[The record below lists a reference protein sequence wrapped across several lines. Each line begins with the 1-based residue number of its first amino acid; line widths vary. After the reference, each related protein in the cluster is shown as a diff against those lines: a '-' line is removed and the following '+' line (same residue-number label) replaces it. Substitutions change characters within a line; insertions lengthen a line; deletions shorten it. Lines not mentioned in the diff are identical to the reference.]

1 MINGEEGKNAMK
13 IEQGF
18 DSNFRYV
25 IVAARRAR
33 QLQGGSRPL
42 IASPSAKAS
51 KIAQHE
57 IAAGMVAHV
66 RHDTP
71 VLKPEIP
78 APEIPKF
85 V

>member
-1 MINGEEGKNAMK
+1 MDGEQDKPVRVEHS
-13 IEQGF
+13 F

-33 QLQGGSRPL
+33 QLQNGSHPL
-42 IASPSAKAS
+42 VQSASAKAS

-57 IAAGMVAHV
+57 ISAGMVAHV

-71 VLKPEIP
+71 VIKPELP

>member
-1 MINGEEGKNAMK
+1 MK
-13 IEQGF
+13 LEHEF

-33 QLQGGSRPL
+33 QLQSGSAPL
-42 IASPSAKAS
+42 VSTESSKAS

-57 IAAGMVAHV
+57 IKAGLVQHV
-66 RHDTP
+66 RRETP
-71 VLKPEIP
+71 VIKPGFDAPDIP
-78 APEIPKF
+78 HF

>member
-1 MINGEEGKNAMK
+1 MK
-13 IEQGF
+13 LEHEF

-33 QLQGGSRPL
+33 QLQNGSHPL
-42 IASPSAKAS
+42 VSTSSSKAS

-57 IAAGMVAHV
+57 IMAGLVQHI

-71 VLKPEIP
+71 VIKPGFDAPIIP
-78 APEIPKF
+78 RF

>member
-1 MINGEEGKNAMK
+1 MK
-13 IEQGF
+13 LEHEF

-33 QLQGGSRPL
+33 QLQSGSHPL
-42 IASPSAKAS
+42 VATSCSKAS

-57 IAAGMVAHV
+57 IRAGLVQHV

-71 VLKPEIP
+71 VMKPGFD
-78 APEIPKF
+78 APEIPRF
-85 V
+85 A

>member
-1 MINGEEGKNAMK
+1 MSKLEHE
-13 IEQGF
+13 F

-33 QLQGGSRPL
+33 QLQAGSHPL
-42 IASPSAKAS
+42 VVTPSAKAS

-57 IAAGMVAHV
+57 IRAGLVGHV
-66 RHDTP
+66 RRETP
-71 VLKPEIP
+71 VLRPEIE
-78 APEIPKF
+78 APEIPRF

>member
-1 MINGEEGKNAMK
+1 MK
-13 IEQGF
+13 VEQSF

-42 IASPSAKAS
+42 VASPSAKAS

-57 IAAGMVAHV
+57 IAAGLVAHV

-71 VLKPEIP
+71 VIKPGID
-78 APEIPKF
+78 APEVPKF
-85 V
+85 L

>member
-1 MINGEEGKNAMK
+1 MRLEH
-13 IEQGF
+13 GF

-33 QLQGGSRPL
+33 QLQGGSHPL
-42 IASPSAKAS
+42 IASSSSKAS

-57 IAAGMVAHV
+57 ISAGLVAHV
-66 RHDTP
+66 RHETP

-78 APEIPKF
+78 APEVPKF

>member
-1 MINGEEGKNAMK
+1 MNLEHE
-13 IEQGF
+13 F

-33 QLQGGSRPL
+33 QLQNGSAPL
-42 IASPSAKAS
+42 IATPSSKAS

-57 IAAGMVAHV
+57 IRAGMVQHIRRA
-66 RHDTP
+66 TP
-71 VLKPEIP
+71 VVKPGFEAPDIP
-78 APEIPKF
+78 RF

>member
-1 MINGEEGKNAMK
+1 MRLEH
-13 IEQGF
+13 GF

-33 QLQGGSRPL
+33 QLQSGSLPL
-42 IASPSAKAS
+42 VQTSSAKAS

-57 IAAGMVAHV
+57 ISAGLVAHV
-66 RHDTP
+66 RHETP
-71 VLKPEIP
+71 VIKPGIE

>member
-1 MINGEEGKNAMK
+1 MK
-13 IEQGF
+13 LEQDF

-33 QLQGGSRPL
+33 QLQNGSTPL
-42 IASPSAKAS
+42 LLSPSSKAS

-57 IAAGMVAHV
+57 IKAGLVAHV
-66 RHDTP
+66 RHETP
-71 VLKPEIP
+71 VIKPGFD
-78 APEIPKF
+78 APEIPRF

>member
-1 MINGEEGKNAMK
+1 MRLEH
-13 IEQGF
+13 GF

-33 QLQGGSRPL
+33 QLQSGSVPL
-42 IASPSAKAS
+42 VQTSSAKAS

-57 IAAGMVAHV
+57 ISAGLVAHV
-66 RHDTP
+66 RHETP
-71 VLKPEIP
+71 VLKPEVE

-85 V
+85 L

>member
-1 MINGEEGKNAMK
+1 VNVQHE
-13 IEQGF
+13 F

-33 QLQGGSRPL
+33 QLQNGSQPL
-42 IASPSAKAS
+42 IVSPSAKAS

-57 IAAGMVAHV
+57 ISAGLVAHV

-71 VLKPEIP
+71 VLKPEVE

>member
-1 MINGEEGKNAMK
+1 MK
-13 IEQGF
+13 LEHEF

-33 QLQGGSRPL
+33 QLQNGSPPL
-42 IASPSAKAS
+42 VATPSSKAS

-57 IAAGMVAHV
+57 ISAGMVQHM

-71 VLKPEIP
+71 VIKPGFEGSDIP
-78 APEIPKF
+78 RFA
-85 V
+85 

>member
-1 MINGEEGKNAMK
+1 MQLEH
-13 IEQGF
+13 GF

-33 QLQGGSRPL
+33 QLQSGSMPL
-42 IASPSAKAS
+42 IQSSSAKAS

-57 IAAGMVAHV
+57 ISAGLVAHV
-66 RHDTP
+66 RRETP
-71 VLKPEIP
+71 VLKPEIE

-85 V
+85 L